1 MKLAPCNKHKGDQNL
16 ICFKIRHDNGD
27 EATQQ
32 EIFAEISLQKRR
44 ADILAA
50 TIRDLQN
57 VVTSD
62 CESKGEFI
70 TRIRNVLGA
79 DPDLRVAPTPLN

>member
-32 EIFAEISLQKRR
+32 EIFDEIKRLSKIEADMEALREMYRRNSLSSYSY
-44 ADILAA
+44 DMDELAN
-50 TIRDLQN
+50 IMVPN
-57 VVTSD
+57 V
-62 CESKGEFI
+62 K
-70 TRIRNVLGA
+70 
-79 DPDLRVAPTPLN
+79 

>member
-1 MKLAPCNKHKGDQNL
+1 MNACLGDDNIWRTAKEAREEIESL
-16 ICFKIRHDNGD
+16 RH
-27 EATQQ
+27 
-32 EIFAEISLQKRR
+32 R
-44 ADILAA
+44 ANVLAA

-79 DPDLRVAPTPLN
+79 DPDLRVAPNVELRGRAL